1 MARRYK
7 ALLAA
12 QPMLSLLGLLLA
24 WKLFPPVL
32 GWLQVLALKVLYPG
46 MGYGSISQHLT
57 RAGGPLAGRRG
68 WRARPAAGRRRELP

>member
-1 MARRYK
+1 MDGSAVLPLLMGPEIARRYK

-46 MGYGSISQHLT
+46 VGYG
-57 RAGGPLAGRRG
+57 
-68 WRARPAAGRRRELP
+68 